1 MNINLNDTIIR
12 AILFCCNNSLQNTI
26 VESKTKSILSNSN
39 YSNVFSKDKSSNNE
53 PYDGYGAARYIVV
66 VVLVYG
72 LGIGK
77 FKC

>member
-1 MNINLNDTIIR
+1 MSINFNETIIK
-12 AILFCCNNSLQNTI
+12 AILFCCNNSLQNEI
-26 VESKTKSILSNSN
+26 VEPKTKSILSNSN
-39 YSNVFSKDKSSNNE
+39 YSNVFSKEKSSNNE

-77 FKC
+77 FTC